1 MTLDDMLDTYSE
13 DVRTLVLK
21 EVYEEIDYAKESV
34 PSLIA
39 EQFGYVGMKNANLRP
54 LKYLVEA
61 VALDAAKRVVSI
73 LGLEQ
78 ARQATQ
84 ASDNMFRGTIAGIAL
99 AKEGESARGLAEAL
113 IGAGEETL
121 S

>member
-21 EVYEEIDYAKESV
+21 EVYEEIDRGKEAI
-34 PSLIA
+34 PFLIA
-39 EQFGYVGMKNANLRP
+39 EQFGCAGMKNANLRP

-99 AKEGESARGLAEAL
+99 ASGAEEFGSAL
-113 IGAGEETL
+113 ID
-121 S
+121 SIKPPR